1 MRSIIRFVL
10 SVAVTSTA
18 ACAHPVAPNSFVG
31 PTPRAASVRV
41 DNQYLEDVRVYL
53 VRGDT
58 PILLGTVGSFRSRTF
73 SVGPALLPRLADVRL
88 GVRAADGLVLASPAV
103 MANPGERVTW
113 RLGPR
118 LKISSIAVR

>member
-10 SVAVTSTA
+10 CVAVASTA
-18 ACAHPVAPNSFVG
+18 ACAHPVAPNRFVG
-31 PTPRAASVRV
+31 PPRAVSVRV
-41 DNQYLEDVRVYL
+41 VNQYLEDVRVYL

-73 SVGPALLPRLADVRL
+73 SVGPSLLPRLADVRL
-88 GVRAADGLVLASPAV
+88 GVRAADGLVLASSAV

-113 RLGPR
+113 RLGPH

>member
-1 MRSIIRFVL
+1 MRTMIRVL
-10 SVAVTSTA
+10 LSGAVATTV
-18 ACAHPVAPNSFVG
+18 ACAHPSGPPGFVAPTS
-31 PTPRAASVRV
+31 AAVSVTV
-41 DNQYLEDVRVYL
+41 DNQYREDVRVYL

-73 SVGPALLPRLADVRL
+73 PVGPALLPRLTDVRL
-88 GVRAADGLVLASPAV
+88 RVRAADGVALASPAV

-118 LKISSIAVR
+118 LNLSSIAVR